1 MPITSVLFASDNFLS
16 EASTIWI
23 SDPKTFHTSHSYVF
37 PVTVLLMISNAWQV
51 LGKVEALRKKVVSV
65 GKEHASICA
74 KVEIYL
80 YIYIFMLQM
89 LFLILLKWNYML
101 LVAGILARSISD
113 RWRVSQLI
121 FRSFF
126 LFVNFVSGRVC
137 IGVLY
142 KDRGKMSSMWNTADC
157 IRNRIIID
165 YFFVYVATFDVN
177 ILF

>member
-23 SDPKTFHTSHSYVF
+23 SDPKIFHTSHSYVF

-80 YIYIFMLQM
+80 YIYIFYAADVILNSFEVKLYVTSSWNFSSIHIRQM
-89 LFLILLKWNYML
+89 
-101 LVAGILARSISD
+101 ASLA
-113 RWRVSQLI
+113 
-121 FRSFF
+121 
-126 LFVNFVSGRVC
+126 
-137 IGVLY
+137 
-142 KDRGKMSSMWNTADC
+142 T
-157 IRNRIIID
+157 
-165 YFFVYVATFDVN
+165 YF
-177 ILF
+177 

>member
-23 SDPKTFHTSHSYVF
+23 SDPKIFHTSHSYVF

-80 YIYIFMLQM
+80 YIYIFYAADV
-89 LFLILLKWNYML
+89 ILNSFEVKLY
-101 LVAGILARSISD
+101 VTSSGILARSISD

-137 IGVLY
+137 IGVL
-142 KDRGKMSSMWNTADC
+142 
-157 IRNRIIID
+157 
-165 YFFVYVATFDVN
+165 
-177 ILF
+177 

>member
-80 YIYIFMLQM
+80 YIYIFYAADV
-89 LFLILLKWNYML
+89 ILNSFEVKLY
-101 LVAGILARSISD
+101 VTSSGILARSISD

-137 IGVLY
+137 IGVL
-142 KDRGKMSSMWNTADC
+142 
-157 IRNRIIID
+157 
-165 YFFVYVATFDVN
+165 
-177 ILF
+177 